1 MRLSLK
7 MPKLSLRV
15 SKSQLTAVN
24 LFLAFERFSWGVFLL
39 FLFAT
44 TLFSSAESTVGLVIW
59 FYTGVL
65 TLLALQ
71 VIKRILLKGEHLPAV
86 PYDVLVLSTGA
97 APIVPP
103 IEGLERESVRARCQ
117 VLRNVPDV
125 DAITAL
131 VDGGARTAVVLGA
144 GFIGLEMTE
153 ALVHRDVHVTLV
165 DLADQVLAPLDPE
178 MARTVQSE
186 LVRAGVDVRLG
197 VSATSIDDT
206 VQEIRTTLPAA

>member
-1 MRLSLK
+1 M
-7 MPKLSLRV
+7 
-15 SKSQLTAVN
+15 
-24 LFLAFERFSWGVFLL
+24 
-39 FLFAT
+39 
-44 TLFSSAESTVGLVIW
+44 
-59 FYTGVL
+59 
-65 TLLALQ
+65 
-71 VIKRILLKGEHLPAV
+71 
-86 PYDVLVLSTGA
+86 
-97 APIVPP
+97 
-103 IEGLERESVRARCQ
+103 
-117 VLRNVPDV
+117 LRNVPDV

-206 VQEIRTTLPAA
+206 DVTLSDGSSIPADLIVMAIGVRPESDLARDAGLELGLRGAIRVDDDSLTSAIGAGYAVGDSVEITNAVTDQAGVVPLAGLANRQGRAAADHLFGREAHRPPALGTAICVCSMSPRHQRVLQRRS